1 MPNDVIRFFKMCRG
15 WYSTLQAV
23 MARRLLSTL
32 PEEHLLKVDEVLKA
46 DFELLNNSHKVS
58 SACNCPQLALP

>member
-1 MPNDVIRFFKMCRG
+1 
-15 WYSTLQAV
+15 

-32 PEEHLLKVDEVLKA
+32 PDEHLLKVDEVLKA
-46 DFELLNNSHKVS
+46 DFELLNNSHEVS